1 MTIISLRTLLFHPQV
16 RDCRL
21 VSLLDLALEKNYVRQ
36 KVADYMNKLID
47 MGVAGFRVD
56 ASKHMWP
63 GDLAVIYGSLH
74 NLNTRWFNGG
84 SRPFLFQEVI
94 MYLLVSLVIYYKI

>member
-1 MTIISLRTLLFHPQV
+1 MTVISLRNVSFHPQV

-21 VSLLDLALEKNYVRQ
+21 VSLLDLSLEKDYVRG

-63 GDLAVIYGSLH
+63 GDLTVIYGSLH

-84 SRPFLFQEVI
+84 SRPFIFQEVI
-94 MYLLVSLVIYYKI
+94 M